1 MSPAHRAP
9 AAPPPALSFR
19 VLGPVRVRS
28 EAGEADIRPPL
39 AAALLTTLL
48 LRHGRRGSTQTLI
61 DAVWGD
67 AAPAAAAG
75 ALRGH
80 VAGLRRVI
88 EPGRAPRTPA
98 RVLVSRPNGYALHL
112 LPDALDLTAFDRR
125 AGSAARAVL
134 AARPGDALA
143 LYDSALALWDGA
155 PLAGVPGPF
164 AAAQRGALV
173 ERRLAVLE
181 ARWEVALLLGGHAR
195 AVEELRVLARS
206 HPQRVRLQEL
216 LMSALYETG
225 RQTEALEVHA
235 RARAALR
242 GPGPG
247 AELDRIRRLIL
258 AGPGPGPSTDA
269 GTGAGAGG
277 DAGPGPASSGAIR
290 LASSESPPA
299 SDNTRPPQSGS
310 GGGRP
315 AARVPAPPKA
325 AAAAPVSVP
334 APTALVSP
342 TLSLPPDTP
351 DLVGRDAEVARL
363 RQALENGPV
372 AALGAISGM
381 GGVGKTAVAVRVA
394 HEVAASF
401 PDGVFF
407 ADLRGMDARP
417 ADPHQVLGDL
427 LRALGVTPAQLP
439 AETAERVALHRSLL
453 ADRRVLL
460 VLDNARDLRQVR
472 DLLPT
477 APGCGL
483 LVTSRTWLTGL
494 GGLGGATLVH
504 LEELPDAVALDLLV
518 RLVGEQRV
526 RAEEAASRALVAD
539 CGRLPLAIRVIA
551 ARMAACPALPV
562 AETARRLADE
572 RRRLAELSGDS
583 AAVDATFRLGTA
595 QLAPE
600 QLRAFRLL
608 ALPDVPELGGLSAAA
623 LLDRP
628 RARAQALCEEL
639 VDAGLLRS
647 PAPGRYHYH
656 DLLRL
661 FARSSGAEEL
671 PAAECGAALL
681 RLLTTFT
688 DVAREAYRASTAGD
702 PFPADDLP
710 TPRAG
715 TGTGTEVHASA
726 AGPAPV
732 PYPGRRFASPA
743 EATTW
748 LYGERLHLL
757 ALVEQAAGFPE
768 VPASVCAR
776 LLLASDPLGRDSTG
790 TRNLER
796 AARAVRT
803 AARRTDDAVAGG
815 IAHLLLGGS
824 FAIRFDMARALPHL
838 RTAADVFRR
847 EERGPLLAH
856 ALNALGG
863 CALAHRDFP
872 TALRHLTEALP
883 LSREPHSP
891 ACEAVTLGFLGLAQ
905 LACGRAEEAVRSGR
919 AAVALARSCGDGPG
933 EANALRALGQILL
946 YTGARQEALACLRT
960 SLRLWRTTGSAFREA
975 LVLGG
980 LAEAFNLLGRHE
992 EAVAHATE
1000 AREVATL
1007 HGDTYLLGRA
1017 LIQLGDAVGALGR
1030 PGQAAYYHRQ
1040 ALQMFRELRMP
1051 EAADAEARLGSG

>member
-1 MSPAHRAP
+1 MPPAHRAPAHSAP

-28 EAGEADIRPPL
+28 SAGERDIRPPL

-48 LRHGRRGSTQTLI
+48 LRHGRRGSTQALI

-80 VAGLRRVI
+80 VTALRRVI

-112 LPDALDLTAFDRR
+112 PPDALDLTVFDRR

-134 AARPGDALA
+134 AGRPADALA
-143 LYDSALALWDGA
+143 LYDFALALWDGA

-181 ARWEVALLLGGHAR
+181 ARWEVALLLGGDAR
-195 AVEELRVLARS
+195 AVEELRVLARA

-235 RARAALR
+235 RAREALR
-242 GPGPG
+242 GPGGPGPG
-247 AELDRIRRLIL
+247 AGLERIRRLIL
-258 AGPGPGPSTDA
+258 AGPD
-269 GTGAGAGG
+269 TGAGAG
-277 DAGPGPASSGAIR
+277 AGEDGAPGPVSGSGSAGT
-290 LASSESPPA
+290 P
-299 SDNTRPPQSGS
+299 PPQSRS
-310 GGGRP
+310 GP
-315 AARVPAPPKA
+315 ARAAPPAPTPPA

-334 APTALVSP
+334 VPTALMSP
-342 TLSLPPDTP
+342 TLGLPPDTA

-363 RQALENGPV
+363 RQALESGPV

-407 ADLRGMDARP
+407 VDLRGMDARP

-460 VLDNARDLRQVR
+460 VLDNARDLPQVR

-539 CGRLPLAIRVIA
+539 CGRLPLAIRIIA

-562 AETARRLADE
+562 AETAGRLADE

-595 QLAPE
+595 QLDPE

-628 RARAQALCEEL
+628 RARAEALCEDL

-647 PAPGRYHYH
+647 PAPGRYRYH

-671 PAAECGAALL
+671 PAAASGAALL

-688 DVAREAYRASTAGD
+688 DMAREAYRASTAGD

-710 TPRAG
+710 TPRARTQG
-715 TGTGTEVHASA
+715 EAPPPLRPAHGPQPVH
-726 AGPAPV
+726 GPNPAQGPHPV
-732 PYPGRRFASPA
+732 RRFGSPA

-748 LYGERLHLL
+748 LYDERLHLL
-757 ALVEQAAGFPE
+757 ALIEQAAGFPE

-796 AARAVRT
+796 AARAVRS
-803 AARRTDDAVAGG
+803 AAKRSDDAVAGG

-847 EERGPLLAH
+847 EQRGPLLAH

-891 ACEAVTLGFLGLAQ
+891 ACEAVTLGYLGLAQ
-905 LACGRAEEAVRSGR
+905 LACGQTEEAVRSGR

-992 EAVAHATE
+992 EAVAHASE
-1000 AREVATL
+1000 ARDVATL

-1017 LIQLGDAVGALGR
+1017 LIQLGDAVGAQGR

-1040 ALQMFRELRMP
+1040 ALQLFRELRMP
-1051 EAADAEARLGSG
+1051 EAADVEARLGAG

>member
-1 MSPAHRAP
+1 M
-9 AAPPPALSFR
+9 
-19 VLGPVRVRS
+19 
-28 EAGEADIRPPL
+28 
-39 AAALLTTLL
+39 
-48 LRHGRRGSTQTLI
+48 RHGRRGSSQALI

-80 VAGLRRVI
+80 VTALRRVI

-112 LPDALDLTAFDRR
+112 LPDALDLTVFDRR

-134 AARPGDALA
+134 AGRPGDALA

-195 AVEELRVLARS
+195 AVEELRVLART

-235 RARAALR
+235 RAREAQRGPGGPGGSGGPAGSGGSG

-247 AELDRIRRLIL
+247 AGLDRIRRLIL
-258 AGPGPGPSTDA
+258 AGPD
-269 GTGAGAGG
+269 TGAGAGEDSAPG
-277 DAGPGPASSGAIR
+277 PVSGPGSAGSPPPESRSGA
-290 LASSESPPA
+290 
-299 SDNTRPPQSGS
+299 
-310 GGGRP
+310 GRP
-315 AARVPAPPKA
+315 AAPAPTPPPV
-325 AAAAPVSVP
+325 AAAPVSVP
-334 APTALVSP
+334 APTALMSP
-342 TLSLPPDTP
+342 TLSLPPDTA

-363 RQALENGPV
+363 RQALESGPV

-401 PDGVFF
+401 PHGVFF
-407 ADLRGMDARP
+407 VDLRGMDARP

-504 LEELPDAVALDLLV
+504 LEELPDAVALDLLI
-518 RLVGEQRV
+518 RLVGEPRV

-539 CGRLPLAIRVIA
+539 CGGLPLAIGVIA

-562 AETARRLADE
+562 AETASRLADE
-572 RRRLAELSGDS
+572 RRRLTELSGDS

-595 QLAPE
+595 QLDPE
-600 QLRAFRLL
+600 RLRAFRLL

-628 RARAQALCEEL
+628 RARAEALCEDL

-647 PAPGRYHYH
+647 PAPGRYRYH

-702 PFPADDLP
+702 PFPADDPP

-715 TGTGTEVHASA
+715 TEGEASPVLRPA
-726 AGPAPV
+726 HGPRPADG
-732 PYPGRRFASPA
+732 PYPAHGPHPVRRFGSPA
-743 EATTW
+743 AATTW
-748 LYGERLHLL
+748 LYDERLHLL

-796 AARAVRT
+796 AARAVRS
-803 AARRTDDAVAGG
+803 AAKRSDDAVAGG

-847 EERGPLLAH
+847 EQRGPLLAH

-891 ACEAVTLGFLGLAQ
+891 ACEAVTLGYLGLAQ

-992 EAVAHATE
+992 EAVAHASE
-1000 AREVATL
+1000 ARDVATL

-1017 LIQLGDAVGALGR
+1017 LIQLGDAVGAQGR

-1040 ALQMFRELRMP
+1040 ALQLFRELRMP
-1051 EAADAEARLGSG
+1051 EAAEVEARLGAG